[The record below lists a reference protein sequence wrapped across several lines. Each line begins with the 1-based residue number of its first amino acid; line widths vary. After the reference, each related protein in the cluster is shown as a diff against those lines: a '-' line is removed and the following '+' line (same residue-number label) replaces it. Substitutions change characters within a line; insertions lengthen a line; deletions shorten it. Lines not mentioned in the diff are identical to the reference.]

1 MSKAKHTPGPW
12 TAQKG
17 STLVVAG
24 TVTKNEPW
32 IIQGDVTC
40 VARTDFTDDTEDD
53 HERRVADALLI
64 AAAPDLL
71 AACKEAMFAWAHG
84 VGSVTTSD
92 DPDVRANADR
102 NTREGKRIMR
112 LIADAI
118 AKAEGGAG

>member
-1 MSKAKHTPGPW
+1 MKHTPGRW
-12 TAQKG
+12 TKQDGFLTIYTISDHATNAIAHVLHRGNSNG
-17 STLVVAG
+17 SA
-24 TVTKNEPW
+24 VTREEAEAN
-32 IIQGDVTC
+32 
-40 VARTDFTDDTEDD
+40 AN
-53 HERRVADALLI
+53 LI
-64 AAAPDLL
+64 ASAPDLL

>member
-1 MSKAKHTPGPW
+1 MSNLTRIYGGLKVHRSSAW
-12 TAQKG
+12 
-17 STLVVAG
+17 
-24 TVTKNEPW
+24 
-32 IIQGDVTC
+32 
-40 VARTDFTDDTEDD
+40 
-53 HERRVADALLI
+53 VADCGADNDPERIANANLI